1 VIRGTAGLGQGRIS
15 PGQQNGQQTGT
26 NGTTSQNS
34 GMGVVGFVQIQ
45 SNVGLNG
52 QNGTPSNINPSA
64 PGANPV
70 TGNAATN
77 NLNPAAWAANRPQ
90 GGQGQQAMPQQGS
103 QTQNLGGGLQQTVTP
118 TAGGFGD
125 SLGNLNGSA
134 TGGDPVNGTNT
145 TNNTNGTNTNNSQQ
159 PTQSFVTAQ
168 VSRLPAGTYT
178 LTVGQFGGCGDS
190 AGAAPGPSVFTLGTI
205 TVSAGGRGTLPQ
217 RTINIAPQ
225 AFVGRTVSLIAQN
238 SQSAQSNSGVVGC
251 GKFRVSGQGQNQGNG
266 FIGNQNGGIGLG
278 VGNNGVGV
286 TPGMTGANGT
296 GTAGNGT
303 ATGTGIAGKGGAT
316 GTGTAK
322 PGTAPGSI
330 TPPGGLPR
338 PEFP

>member
-1 VIRGTAGLGQGRIS
+1 
-15 PGQQNGQQTGT
+15 
-26 NGTTSQNS
+26 
-34 GMGVVGFVQIQ
+34 M
-45 SNVGLNG
+45 
-52 QNGTPSNINPSA
+52 
-64 PGANPV
+64 
-70 TGNAATN
+70 
-77 NLNPAAWAANRPQ
+77 
-90 GGQGQQAMPQQGS
+90 
-103 QTQNLGGGLQQTVTP
+103 
-118 TAGGFGD
+118 
-125 SLGNLNGSA
+125 
-134 TGGDPVNGTNT
+134 
-145 TNNTNGTNTNNSQQ
+145 
-159 PTQSFVTAQ
+159 QSFVSAQ

-178 LTVGQFGGCGDS
+178 LTVGQFGDCGDS

-205 TVSAGGRGTLPQ
+205 TVSAGGQGTLPQ

-266 FIGNQNGGIGLG
+266 FIGNQDGGIGLG

-286 TPGMTGANGT
+286 NPGMTGANGT

-303 ATGTGIAGKGGAT
+303 ATGTGTAGKGGAT